1 MEFNKILLLAQN
13 ALGDVILTTGFAKA
27 VREQFPYS
35 RLAFLCAPFAAELCH
50 LSFID
55 DMIPYTKGM
64 PLLPVIRR
72 LWRFD
77 VALCLDFKYRS
88 AVIPFL
94 ARVPVRAGIAHKR
107 RLFMTHYVD
116 RNPNHEKMYF
126 AEHLADIVER
136 AIGLKIEGDLSRLY
150 VADATPQDK
159 LAVDNKMKNCRGEG
173 IRVAVAPFSSSTM
186 KDWPI
191 ERYKA
196 FMETLTQRYKIRF
209 YLIGGATEA
218 KKSLPPFDENVVD
231 LRGCFKITETAELLR
246 RMDYFVGNCSAP
258 LHIATAVNLP
268 CLAFYGPGSVAKW
281 APRHKCITLSHP
293 QSCTPCDAVGYGKPC
308 NFNNVCIQSITMN
321 EALDGFEQLVRR
333 YPAAIRNEY

>member
-1 MEFNKILLLAQN
+1 MKFNKILLLAQN

-27 VREQFPYS
+27 IREQFPSS
-35 RLAFLCAPFAAELCH
+35 RLAFLCAPFASELCH
-50 LSFID
+50 LPFID
-55 DMIPYTKGM
+55 DMITYTKGM
-64 PLLPVIRR
+64 PLIPVIRR
-72 LWRFD
+72 LWHYD
-77 VALCLDFKYRS
+77 VAMCLDFKYRS
-88 AVIPFL
+88 AVIPFF
-94 ARVPVRAGIAHKR
+94 ARIPVRAGIAHKR

-126 AEHLADIVER
+126 AEHLADIMER
-136 AIGLKIEGDLSRLY
+136 AIGLKITGDLSRLY

-159 LAVDNKMKNCRGEG
+159 SVVDNKLLNCRGEG

-191 ERYKA
+191 ERYKL
-196 FMETLTQRYKIRF
+196 FMEALTQKYKIRF
-209 YLIGGATEA
+209 FLIGGEVEA
-218 KKSLPPFDENVVD
+218 KKPIPPLDENVVD

-281 APRHKCITLSHP
+281 APRHKCIALSHP
-293 QSCTPCDAVGYGKPC
+293 QSCTPCDAVGYGNPC
-308 NFNNVCIQSITMN
+308 NFNNVCIQSITMD
-321 EALDGFEQLVRR
+321 EAINGFEQLVRR
-333 YPAAIRNEY
+333 YPAAIRNDY